1 MKSKSFSIM
10 LIASVFLGQLYADSD
25 TTSYKFSV
33 GYDRGISVRFLPE
46 KMISL
51 GLIAR
56 PSCIDG
62 LCDLSTLYTEDRVE
76 SDYTKYDKSVSHR
89 NTKTKMKG
97 AGAFLQIA
105 LIKNFSKVFSFSP
118 YLEIGGEY
126 ATYRQRINGVDY
138 SYIYNEYMKYENI
151 KEKTG
156 IGEIGIMP
164 GFSFGRLSI
173 QFKLGIGGKFAKKES
188 DGNMSAYANNGDG
201 KTKSI
206 FMRYPT
212 YDIINS
218 VIVHVA
224 LF

>member
-1 MKSKSFSIM
+1 M
-10 LIASVFLGQLYADSD
+10 LLFFFGHLYADSD

-33 GYDRGISVRFLPE
+33 GYDRGISVRFLPN

-56 PSCIDG
+56 PLCIGD
-62 LCDLSTLYTEDRVE
+62 LCDQSTLYIEDRFE
-76 SDYTKYDKSVSHR
+76 SKTNKNDYPQST
-89 NTKTKMKG
+89 TKTKTKG
-97 AGAFLQIA
+97 AGAFLEIA
-105 LIKNFSKVFSFSP
+105 LIKNLSKVFSFSP

-126 ATYRQRINGVDY
+126 ATYRKKRNVSENDFY
-138 SYIYNEYMKYENI
+138 TYFEYMEYEQV

-164 GFSFGRLSI
+164 GFSFGRLNI
-173 QFKLGIGGKFAKKES
+173 QFKLGIGGEYAKKES
-188 DGNMSAYANNGDG
+188 NRSYSNNGDG
-201 KTKSI
+201 KTKSV

-218 VIVHVA
+218 IIVHVA